1 MSKTSA
7 LISLVVFALLAALLY
22 VCGIAFDWYGTS
34 ESSGRIE
41 APRIPAATIEQQANL
56 QHEAATKLGVD
67 SPGPIPGQAPRQI
80 PRQIL
85 FGDLH
90 VHTTFSS
97 DAFRMS
103 LPMVQGDGA
112 HPPADACDFARVCSS
127 LDFWAL
133 TDHAESLT
141 QARWKEAIASVQQ
154 CNAIA
159 GDAQNPDMVT
169 FMGFEWTQAGST
181 PETHYGHKNV
191 IFEDTGPESL
201 PSRPIG
207 SPFREAFSSIPMKL
221 RLLPPLRDL
230 PNRQRYYDFAH
241 LIQTISRQTIC
252 PEEGNERDLPP
263 DCMETAAT
271 PAELF
276 RKLNDWNLD
285 SIVIPH
291 GTTWGIYT
299 PAGYTLDKQL
309 TAGMT
314 DPQRQFLIEVYSGHG
329 NSEEYRDWKTVVKT
343 PDGELT
349 CPPPTANYL
358 PSCWHA
364 GEIIMQRC
372 TEAKE
377 SVQECEVRAAKARQ
391 QYLKYGQLGWHTVP
405 GTTAAD
411 WLDAGQC
418 RDCFLPA
425 FNYRPGGSAQYGLAI
440 TNFDDPENPTRFRFG
455 FIASSDNHTAR
466 PGTGYKQYARK
477 PMADW
482 WGYGDAATRKL
493 FSTDRGEPAPASV
506 DVDTRGIDLF
516 NILEMERQASF
527 FVTGGL
533 VAVHSAGRDRN
544 SIWQALK
551 RKEVY
556 GTSGQRLLLWFDLLN
571 PPGGSGAGTL
581 PMGAETRMD
590 ESPRFRVRAMGAF
603 KQKPGCPEFSL
614 NAVSPERL
622 ELLCRGECYNP
633 STERQAIERIEVI
646 RIRPQVTP
654 GEPVGRLIEDP
665 WKTLACDSSQNEGC
679 EVEFTDAEFSAG
691 GRDSVYY
698 VRAIQARKDTINA
711 GNLRCERDEQ
721 GQCIAVNPCYGDY
734 RTAAGDNCLEQT
746 EHRAWSSPIFIDYLQ
761 HDAPDS

>member
-7 LISLVVFALLAALLY
+7 LVSLFVFALLAAMLY

-41 APRIPAATIEQQANL
+41 APRIPAATIEQQAGL
-56 QHEAATKLGVD
+56 QHEASTKPGVE
-67 SPGPIPGQAPRQI
+67 STVQMPGQV

-141 QARWKEAIASVQQ
+141 QERWKESVASVQQ
-154 CNAIA
+154 CNVIA
-159 GDAQNPDMVT
+159 GDEQNPDMVT
-169 FMGFEWTQAGST
+169 FMGFEWTQAGGT
-181 PETHYGHKNV
+181 AETHYGHKNV
-191 IFEDTGPESL
+191 IFKDTGPGGL

-241 LIQTISRQTIC
+241 LIQTISRQSIC
-252 PEEGNERDLPP
+252 PEEGTVHDLPP
-263 DCMETAAT
+263 GCMETAAT
-271 PAELF
+271 PVELF
-276 RKLNDWNLD
+276 RKLAEWNLD
-285 SIVIPH
+285 SLVIPH

-309 TAGMT
+309 AAGMT
-314 DPQRQFLIEVYSGHG
+314 DPQRQVLIEVYSGHG
-329 NSEEYRDWKTVVKT
+329 NSEEYRNWNAVENL
-343 PDGELT
+343 PDGELS
-349 CPPPTANYL
+349 CPSPTANYL
-358 PSCWHA
+358 PSCWRA
-364 GEIIMQRC
+364 GEIIGQRC
-372 TEAKE
+372 TDAGE
-377 SVQECEVRAAKARQ
+377 SGPECEARAATARHH
-391 QYLKYGQLGWHTVP
+391 YLKYGQLGWHTVP

-440 TNFDDPENPTRFRFG
+440 TNFDDPENPTRFRYG

-482 WGYGDAATRKL
+482 WGYGDAGTRKL
-493 FSTDRGEPAPASV
+493 FSTDRGEPVPASV

-533 VAVHSAGRDRN
+533 VAVHSGGRDRN
-544 SIWQALK
+544 SIWQALQ

-556 GTSGQRLLLWFDLLN
+556 GTSGQRLLLWFDLIN
-571 PPGGSGAGTL
+571 PPAHDGAGTL
-581 PMGAETRMD
+581 SMGAETRMD
-590 ESPRFRVRAMGAF
+590 ESPRFRARAMGAF
-603 KQKPGCPEFSL
+603 KQRPGCPEFSL
-614 NAVSPERL
+614 NAMSPERL

-633 STERQAIERIEVI
+633 STERQTIDRIEVI
-646 RIRPQVTP
+646 RIRPQNTP

-665 WKTLACDSSQNEGC
+665 WQTLACDSSRSEAC
-679 EVEFTDAEFSAG
+679 EVEFTDPEFSTV
-691 GRDSVYY
+691 GRDTVYY
-698 VRAIQARKDTINA
+698 VRAIQAREATVNA
-711 GNLRCERDEQ
+711 GNLRCEKDEQ

-734 RTAAGDNCLEQT
+734 RTAPDDNCLEQT
-746 EHRAWSSPIFIDYLQ
+746 EQRAWSSPIFIDYHQ
-761 HDAPDS
+761 RDAPDS

>member
-1 MSKTSA
+1 MSRIRV
-7 LISLVVFALLAALLY
+7 LISLVLVVLLAAVLY
-22 VCGIAFDWYGTS
+22 VCGMVFNWYG
-34 ESSGRIE
+34 ELEDSGRIQALRTPDVSRE
-41 APRIPAATIEQQANL
+41 QRANEQIQAAAEI
-56 QHEAATKLGVD
+56 GVED
-67 SPGPIPGQAPRQI
+67 SK
-80 PRQIL
+80 QIL

-97 DAFRMS
+97 DAFLMS
-103 LPMVQGDGA
+103 LPMVQGEGA
-112 HPPADACDFARVCSS
+112 HPPADACDFARVCSA

-141 QARWKEAIASVQQ
+141 QARWQEAIASVQQ

-191 IFEDTGPESL
+191 IFKDTGPENL
-201 PSRPIG
+201 PARPIG
-207 SPFREAFSSIPMKL
+207 SPFREAFSSTPLKL

-241 LIQTISRQTIC
+241 LLQTISRQAVC
-252 PEEGNERDLPP
+252 PEGVSERDLPR

-271 PAELF
+271 PDELF
-276 RKLNDWNLD
+276 RKLADWNLD

-291 GTTWGIYT
+291 GTSWGIYT

-309 TAGMT
+309 AAGMT

-329 NSEEYRDWKTVVKT
+329 SSEQYRDWKAVDKT
-343 PDGELT
+343 PDGELV
-349 CPPPTANYL
+349 CPAPTADYL
-358 PSCWHA
+358 PSCWRA
-364 GEIIMQRC
+364 GEIIRERC
-372 TEAKE
+372 TQAKE
-377 SVQECEVRAAKARQ
+377 SPEECAARAADARQ
-391 QYLKYGQLGWHTVP
+391 RYVRYGQLGWHTVP
-405 GTTAAD
+405 GVTPED
-411 WLDAGQC
+411 WLDSGQC

-440 TNFDDPENPTRFRFG
+440 TNFDDPEHPARFRFG
-455 FIASSDNHTAR
+455 FIASSDNHSAR

-477 PMADW
+477 SMTDS
-482 WGYGDAATRKL
+482 WGYAEAESRQMY
-493 FSTDRGEPAPASV
+493 STDRREPAPASV
-506 DVDTRGIDLF
+506 DVDTRGIYLF

-527 FVTGGL
+527 FSTGGL
-533 VAVHSAGRDRN
+533 VAVHAEGRDRN

-556 GTSGQRLLLWFDLLN
+556 GTSGQRLLLWFDLIN
-571 PPGGSGAGTL
+571 PPAEAQATTL

-590 ESPRFRVRAMGAF
+590 ESPRFRVRALGAF
-603 KQKPGCPEFSL
+603 EQKPGCPEFSL
-614 NAVSPERL
+614 NAMPHERL

-633 STERQAIERIEVI
+633 SNKRQAIDRIEVI
-646 RIRPQVTP
+646 RIRPQNTP

-665 WKTLACDSSQNEGC
+665 WKTLACDSSPSKGC
-679 EVEFTDAEFSAG
+679 EAEFSDPEFATG
-691 GRDSVYY
+691 GRDTVYY
-698 VRAIQARKDTINA
+698 VRAIQASQGTINA

-721 GQCIAVNPCYGDY
+721 GQCIAVKPCYGDD
-734 RTAAGDNCLEQT
+734 RTSADDNCLAPA
-746 EHRAWSSPIFIDYLQ
+746 EHRAWSSPIFIDFRPRA
-761 HDAPDS
+761 APES